1 MIDKDTYLRFC
12 DEALVAMRDI
22 VVDLG
27 DDAANRRPDL
37 PGANSPFG
45 ILTHCL
51 GVTARWAS
59 TVNLGEVV
67 PRDRDAE
74 FTATGAVAALA
85 DDTDAIRA
93 SLRDWVARTEPTAPP
108 ANPTSPR
115 QDWYAATCGGVL
127 LHVYEELAQHR
138 GQLEIT
144 RDVLLAVR
152 GGPLDRG

>member
-1 MIDKDTYLRFC
+1 MIDKDTYLQFC

-27 DDAANRRPDL
+27 DELANQRPDL
-37 PGANSPFG
+37 PGANSPFA

-74 FTATGAVAALA
+74 FTATGPVADLA
-85 DDTDAIRA
+85 ADTDRMRD
-93 SLRDWVARTEPTAPP
+93 SLRQWVARADVHAVPSNPPP
-108 ANPTSPR
+108 APKDHEP
-115 QDWYAATCGGVL
+115 DFFLATQGGIL
-127 LHVYEELAQHR
+127 FHIYEELAQHR
-138 GQLEIT
+138 GQLELT
-144 RDVLLAVR
+144 RDILR
-152 GGPLDRG
+152 GR

>member
-1 MIDKDTYLRFC
+1 MIDKDVYLQFC

-27 DDAANRRPDL
+27 DDLANQRPSL
-37 PGANSPFG
+37 PGANSPFA

-74 FTATGAVAALA
+74 FTATGPVAGLA
-85 DDTDAIRA
+85 ADTDQMRA
-93 SLRDWVARTEPTAPP
+93 SLRDWVSRTNPAATP
-108 ANPTSPR
+108 ANPPVAPKDREPDFFLTT
-115 QDWYAATCGGVL
+115 QGGIL
-127 LHVYEELAQHR
+127 LHIYEELAQHR
-138 GQLEIT
+138 GQLELT
-144 RDVLLAVR
+144 RDVLRAAA
-152 GGPLDRG
+152 